1 VPDFAFATCLPGNEP
16 GVKREVARTRPE
28 LRFAYSR
35 PGLLTFR
42 APGELTA
49 DDASGSVFA
58 RVWGRSV
65 GAARDATEASA
76 QLATLQPQRVHV
88 FLRDPDGDAALLEPW
103 RALAGTD
110 ESRDEMTKVYSIAPG
125 GEAQLGELVADVIVG
140 PQGEPAWIG
149 AHRHV
154 AGLPPTAGG
163 VEPARVPEDSPSRAF
178 AKIEEA
184 IAWAK
189 LPVKAGQVALE
200 IGAAPGGAVLAL
212 ARRGLEVWACDTGD
226 LAPNV
231 AATKGVH
238 HLAKKVGAVRWEELP
253 PRIDWLLCDVNLA
266 PQVALHELARLMPK
280 LRPTLKGAV
289 ITLKMNDWAFVDEL
303 PKLVD
308 RIKEMGLPNVRL
320 RHLPANRREVC
331 AVALP

>member
-1 VPDFAFATCLPGNEP
+1 MPDFAFATCLPGNEAA
-16 GVKREVARTRPE
+16 VKREVARTRPE

-42 APGELTA
+42 APKELTA
-49 DDASGSVFA
+49 EDASGSVFA

-65 GAARDATEASA
+65 GAAGDVPAASS
-76 QLATLQPQRVHV
+76 QLATLKPDRIHI
-88 FLRDPDGDAALLEPW
+88 FLREPDADAALLDPW
-103 RALAGTD
+103 RALVD
-110 ESRDEMTKVYSIAPG
+110 SIAPDG
-125 GEAQLGELVADVIVG
+125 AAQVGELVADVIVG
-140 PQGEPAWIG
+140 PEGEPAWIG
-149 AHRHV
+149 AHRHRE
-154 AGLPPTAGG
+154 GLPATAGG
-163 VEPARVPEDSPSRAF
+163 VLPAPVPEDSPSRAF

-212 ARRGLEVWACDTGD
+212 ARRGVEVWACDTGD

-231 AATKGVH
+231 AATNGVH
-238 HLAKKVGAVRWEELP
+238 HIAKKVGALRWEELP

-266 PQVALHELARLMPK
+266 PQVALHEIARLMPK

-303 PKLVD
+303 PKLVA
-308 RIKEMGLPNVRL
+308 RIVEMGLPNVRL

>member
-1 VPDFAFATCLPGNEP
+1 
-16 GVKREVARTRPE
+16 VKREVARTRPE

-42 APGELTA
+42 APGELTP
-49 DDASGSVFA
+49 DDVSGSVFA

-65 GAARDATEASA
+65 GAARDVPEASA
-76 QLATLQPQRVHV
+76 QLATLKPNRVHV

-103 RALAGTD
+103 HAFD
-110 ESRDEMTKVYSIAPG
+110 SIAPSG
-125 GEAQLGELVADVIVG
+125 DAQVGDLVADVIVG
-140 PQGEPAWIG
+140 PAGEPAWLG

-154 AGLPPTAGG
+154 AGLPATAGG
-163 VEPARVPEDSPSRAF
+163 VEPAHVPADSPSRAF

-189 LPVKAGQVALE
+189 LPVRAGQVALE

-231 AATKGVH
+231 VATKGVH

-280 LRPTLKGAV
+280 LRPTLEGAV